1 VKNVIQELET
11 SVVLHVATPTVNSRE
26 LTKNADLPQELAT
39 NSPDASG
46 EPAPPDSADPPL
58 SSDQTPDA
66 LFLEPPRENVTEAEF
81 VYENLLFKQKFG
93 EARLILS
100 ILFCFS
106 NSNTFYKN
114 INL

>member
-39 NSPDASG
+39 NSPDAE
-46 EPAPPDSADPPL
+46 EPPPPDSADLPL

-81 VYENLLFKQKFG
+81 VHENLLFKQKFG
-93 EARLILS
+93 EARPTHTLHSLLFFQFQYIL
-100 ILFCFS
+100 
-106 NSNTFYKN
+106 
-114 INL
+114 